1 MDSHTLEFLAL
12 FVAAPLVVAIV
23 FEILIRI
30 DRKD

>member
-1 MDSHTLEFLAL
+1 MIAFLTLILL
-12 FVAAPLVVAIV
+12 PCLVAAIA